1 MTHSLFTPI
10 HSYTFRMTAMAM
22 GLGVIAAAVAWTASP
37 RVDVPPPPPVT
48 QEVLAP
54 VPMPTVVSVEQ
65 PAAPARSSEIDL
77 VFRAGGATYMML
89 APVGDPKDAEAMPKH
104 GRPTLFDRGEADD
117 WQTAS
122 IAVVA
127 ERDVPLANRRWIG
140 KTVVVDGTCYA
151 KVTGFAVVARLT
163 GDPGYAPREIRA
175 WTAANVLELGA
186 PVLAAKLDGCKQG
199 TFARDAALSPI
210 VVPKVIEDAALANR
224 ARAKLL
230 ASSAAKAAQ
239 HEWLRDGRDGTW
251 HDDES
256 ATVRTLIVRHPTTDV
271 TWVSV
276 HARIEEGCGAPD
288 INIWGLYRVDGDQL
302 VTAQQRDLGELY
314 SVDRL
319 IDLEGD
325 GELEFIG
332 APWVPTDTVVSR
344 ASGDE
349 VTRLQLPFF
358 GCPC

>member
-1 MTHSLFTPI
+1 MTHALFTPI
-10 HSYTFRMTAMAM
+10 HSYTFRVTAMAF
-22 GLGVIAAAVAWTASP
+22 GLVVIGVAVASTASP
-37 RVDVPPPPPVT
+37 DVDVPPPPPVT

-54 VPMPTVVSVEQ
+54 APMPSVVSVER
-65 PAAPARSSEIDL
+65 PTAPARSSEIEL
-77 VFRAGGATYMML
+77 VFRAGDGTYMML
-89 APVGDPKDAEAMPKH
+89 ASVAEAMPKH
-104 GRPTLFDRGEADD
+104 GTPTLFDRGETDD
-117 WQTAS
+117 WKTTS

-127 ERDVPLANRRWIG
+127 ERDVPLADRRWAG
-140 KTVVVDGTCYA
+140 KTVVVDGTCSA

-163 GDPGYAPREIRA
+163 GDPGYAPRAIRG
-175 WTAANVLELGA
+175 WTATNVLELGA
-186 PVLAAKLDGCKQG
+186 PVLAAKLDGCAQG

-210 VVPKVIEDAALANR
+210 VVPEVIEDAALAQR

-239 HEWLRDGRDGTW
+239 GEWLRDRRDGAW
-251 HDDES
+251 HEDES
-256 ATVRTLIVRHPTTDV
+256 AAVRTLIVRHPTTHV

-302 VTAQQRDLGELY
+302 VTALERALGELY
-314 SVDRL
+314 SVDKL

-349 VTRLQLPFF
+349 VTRLQLPFY